1 MHESFYDT
9 EAGIVFLRFEG
20 AVVGA
25 ETQTAALEAFSQ
37 LDDPSSVRG
46 LLLDYREVTA
56 MDMVDSDRALFS
68 ITMRRLEKMG
78 VDFKEL
84 PIGRVSDPTRLDVA
98 AMLDRRFQVLEH
110 TYGHDSEVF
119 RPYAQKT
126 MEFQLEEAFRVLG
139 LPEDYRLPY

>member
-1 MHESFYDT
+1 MYKAYHDT
-9 EAGIVFLRFEG
+9 EVGIVFLRFQG
-20 AVVGA
+20 PVVGA
-25 ETQTAALEAFSQ
+25 ETQRATLEAVSQ

-68 ITMRRLEKMG
+68 IGMRRLEKLG

-84 PIGRVSDPTRLDVA
+84 HIGRVSDPTRLDVA
-98 AMLDRRFQVLEH
+98 AMLDRRFQVFEH

-119 RPYAQKT
+119 SAYAQKT
-126 MEFQLEEAFRVLG
+126 MEFQLEQAFRALG